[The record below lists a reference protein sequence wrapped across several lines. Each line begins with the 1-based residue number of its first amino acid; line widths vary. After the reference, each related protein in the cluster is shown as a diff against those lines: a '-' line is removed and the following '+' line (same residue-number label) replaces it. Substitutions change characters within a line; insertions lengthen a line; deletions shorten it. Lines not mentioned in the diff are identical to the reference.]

1 MTLESVPLGIV
12 PKGKNLVEALN
23 TVHSLGFLT
32 CQLYAPPLE
41 WQTPEGAAAIK
52 NKLSIT
58 GAQLTSL
65 ICAFQGEDYSSLETI
80 RRTVGL
86 VNPNTSKERVDWILT
101 TSDFAKTVGV
111 NVLQGHLGFVPK
123 RNTPEYDRLVTDVR
137 KIADHLKKNGGQCFA
152 LETGQEPGRDLLQLI
167 QDVGRDNVKV
177 NFDPANFLIYNSDE
191 PLAALE
197 VLKDYVI
204 GVHCKD
210 ARRPRKAGILGT
222 EVPLGEGE
230 VGIPAFVEKL
240 KEYGYAGPLTIE
252 REISSKEQWE
262 RDVLRAKQLLE
273 SLI

>member
-1 MTLESVPLGIV
+1 MSDSYLLGVVISGEEPV
-12 PKGKNLVEALN
+12 GALGKVKE
-23 TVHSLGFLT
+23 LGFPT
-32 CQLYAPPLE
+32 CQFYAPPLE
-41 WQTPEGAAAIK
+41 WQTQENALAIREEISK
-52 NKLSIT
+52 T
-58 GAQLTSL
+58 GVQITSL

-101 TSDFAKTVGV
+101 TSDFAKKIEVRV
-111 NVLQGHLGFVPK
+111 IQGHLGFVPEE
-123 RNTPEYDRLVTDVR
+123 NTPEYDRLIADVR
-137 KIADHLKKNGGQCFA
+137 KIADHLKRKEQFFA
-152 LETGQEPGRDLLQLI
+152 LETGQESGRDLLQLI

-197 VLKDYVI
+197 VLKDHVV

-240 KEYGYAGPLTIE
+240 KEYSYTGPLTIE
-252 REISSKEQWE
+252 REISSKEQWK
-262 RDVLRAKQLLE
+262 RDVLRAKRLLE